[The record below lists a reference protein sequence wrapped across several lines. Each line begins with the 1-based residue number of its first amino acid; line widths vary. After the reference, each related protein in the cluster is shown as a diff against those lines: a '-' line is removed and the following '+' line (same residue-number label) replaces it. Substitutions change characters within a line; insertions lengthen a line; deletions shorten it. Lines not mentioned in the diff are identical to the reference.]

1 MVLLPL
7 LLSCF
12 ASGDNDGTDESSA
25 TQDMPFSSPSGDT
38 GTDNTGTS
46 DTGSGGTGSTGSI
59 VGEPNVLLLSID
71 TTRAD
76 RVNSNGYAGSTTTP
90 NLDALLAS
98 GLALRNHRSCSTW
111 TMPSFLCVW
120 TGQDALG
127 LGVWVDIDRGDDGA
141 LDPYPNDE
149 LPSLAWHLDE
159 AGYATQLVTGN
170 LLISGA
176 YNMDRGFDSWIRT
189 HTATETADTGIAE
202 LERLAADPSPW
213 FLQVHF
219 MAPHKPYN
227 PDPAYLEGDTDC
239 PGHDLTTRDG
249 FAAFRAPFQQM
260 SDEEQQACL
269 DHLDHLYDALLRET
283 DHHLQRVLDALEAS
297 GEREDTVIVF
307 VTDHGESFQEHG
319 FWEHSWGGNVDTLVR
334 STAGFVHPGLVAP
347 AEHHGLTTHEDILP
361 TLFSLLGRE
370 IPEGVTGH
378 PVGTEET
385 DAVFQLTYVNAATV
399 QSVAT
404 EDAKLIY
411 RWDKGV
417 EYYDLTTDPMELDDQ
432 WDPTLPEAM
441 ALWEKL
447 EPKVLELADRVED
460 GAEPFFLP

>member
-1 MVLLPL
+1 MWRAAGRGNYSAAMVLFPL
-7 LLSCF
+7 FLSCIT
-12 ASGDNDGTDESSA
+12 SVENDGSDPQTA
-25 TQDMPFSSPSGDT
+25 TSDTSISSPSGDT
-38 GTDNTGTS
+38 GTE
-46 DTGSGGTGSTGSI
+46 STGATVS
-59 VGEPNVLLLSID
+59 EPNVLLLSID

-76 RVNSNGYAGSTTTP
+76 RVNSNGYTGSTTTP

-127 LGVWVDIDRGDDGA
+127 LGVWVDIERGDDG

-149 LPSLAWHLDE
+149 LPSLAWHLGE

-170 LLISGA
+170 LLLGGA
-176 YNMDRGFDSWIRT
+176 YNMDRGFDDWTRT
-189 HTATETADTGIAE
+189 FNVTETADTGIAE

-213 FLQVHF
+213 FLQIHF

-283 DHHLQRVLDALEAS
+283 DRHLQRVLDALDAT

-334 STAGFVHPGLVAP
+334 STAGFVHPALVPA

-361 TLFSLLGRE
+361 TLFTLLGRAV
-370 IPEGVTGH
+370 PAGVTGH
-378 PVGTEET
+378 AVGTAET
-385 DAVFQLTYVNAATV
+385 EAVFQLTYANDATV
-399 QSVAT
+399 QPVAT

-411 RWDKGV
+411 RWDQGAA
-417 EYYDLTTDPMELDDQ
+417 YYDLTTDPMELHDQ

-447 EPKVLELADRVED
+447 EPKVLELADRVDD
-460 GAEPFFLP
+460 GAKPYFLP